1 MKYSI
6 QFSDAIHI
14 LLYIEMYQDTDYL
27 SSAKIAESIQTNPAN
42 VRKIMGQLKKSQ
54 LIETEVGKAKPRLS
68 RKINEITLLDVYQS
82 IEGNTNLIQVDQ
94 KTNMACVVGSN
105 IQEVLEKHYNELQ
118 QKIEHEMSKIKL
130 STLVKDI
137 ASTEYQKR
145 TQNYDVIEKYL
156 N

>member
-68 RKINEITLLDVYQS
+68 REINEITLLDVYQS

-94 KTNMACVVGSN
+94 KTNVACVVGAN
-105 IQEVLEKHYNELQ
+105 IQEILEKHYNELQ

-137 ASTEYQKR
+137 ALTEYQKR
-145 TQNYDVIEKYL
+145 PQNYDVIEKYL

>member
-68 RKINEITLLDVYQS
+68 REINEITLLDVYQS

-94 KTNMACVVGSN
+94 KTNVACVVGAN

-137 ASTEYQKR
+137 ALTEYQKR
-145 TQNYDVIEKYL
+145 PQNYDVIEKYL

>member
-1 MKYSI
+1 
-6 QFSDAIHI
+6 
-14 LLYIEMYQDTDYL
+14 MYQDTDYL

-68 RKINEITLLDVYQS
+68 REINEITLLDVYQS

-94 KTNMACVVGSN
+94 KTNVACVVGAN

-137 ASTEYQKR
+137 ALTEYQKR
-145 TQNYDVIEKYL
+145 PQNYDVIEKYL